1 MTKDTHHDVIVIGAG
16 AAGLSAG
23 LVLARAQA
31 RVLLLDAGE
40 PRNAPAAHMH
50 GFVTRDGMP
59 PADFLAEGRREVAGY
74 GAEISSDRVAGV
86 ERNATGGFAVTLA
99 SGRIRNARALLV
111 ATGLWDELP
120 DIPGLREGWGSWV
133 HHCPYCHGYEV
144 RDQAIVVIGTPA
156 RDMSIKQAGL
166 LRRYSDRVSLV
177 TNGID
182 LTPAERHR
190 LGAFGV
196 SVVDGAVGRIEHVEH
211 DDAATTVVLA
221 DGSTI
226 AADAVFVAPRM
237 RPTDELLHS
246 LGCAADPATGL
257 MAVDPTGRT
266 SVPGVWA
273 AGNVVTPA
281 AQVITAAGAGS
292 TSAIAINGW
301 LLELDLDAAAA
312 AH

>member
-1 MTKDTHHDVIVIGAG
+1 MINDTHHDAIIIGAG

-59 PADFLAEGRREVAGY
+59 PADFLAEGRLEVTGY
-74 GAEISSDRVAGV
+74 GAEISSDWVASV
-86 ERNATGGFAVTLA
+86 ERVPAGGFAVTQV

-144 RDQAIVVIGTPA
+144 RSQAIVVIGTPA

-190 LGAFGV
+190 LDAFGV
-196 SVVDGAVGRIEHVEH
+196 TVVDGVVGRVQHA
-211 DDAATTVVLA
+211 DADTTVVLSE
-221 DGSTI
+221 GSTI
-226 AADAVFVAPRM
+226 AADAVFVAPHF

-246 LGCAADPATGL
+246 LGCGVDPATGL
-257 MAVDPTGRT
+257 IAVDATGRT

-273 AGNVVTPA
+273 AGNVVTPT

-292 TSAIAINGW
+292 TSAITINGW
-301 LLELDLDAAAA
+301 LLEHDLDAAAA
-312 AH
+312 AY